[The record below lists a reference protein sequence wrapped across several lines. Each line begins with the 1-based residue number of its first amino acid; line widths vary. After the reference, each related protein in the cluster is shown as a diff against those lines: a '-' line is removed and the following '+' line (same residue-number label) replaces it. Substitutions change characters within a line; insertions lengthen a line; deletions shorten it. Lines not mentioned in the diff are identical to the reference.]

1 MRHPKSNMDAGEA
14 PQTTGQ
20 RIRALRKSRGLTLDQ
35 LAEQLANL
43 PGSTRTDCSG
53 TQLGYIE
60 RGQRGLSADYCELLA
75 RFFGVR
81 AAYLRCETAIAS
93 DEELHEHFI
102 STVLN
107 RRTELEHVLNSVL
120 DLYCYVLDYNDAVVD
135 DANAASIYSAIHN
148 EVPNGYALFDSAGEV
163 VGTYSARDR
172 QRLAEDL
179 DDALSTILHRFIERR
194 FENYG

>member
-1 MRHPKSNMDAGEA
+1 MKHKKSNVNTGEA

-43 PGSTRTDCSG
+43 PGSTRTDCTG
-53 TQLGYIE
+53 TQLGYLE
-60 RGQRGLSADYCELLA
+60 RDQRGLSADYCDLLA

-81 AAYLRCETAIAS
+81 AAYLRCETCIAT
-93 DEELHEHFI
+93 DEGLREHFV

-107 RRTELEHVLNSVL
+107 RRTELEHEMNTVL
-120 DLYCYVLDYNDAVVD
+120 DLFGFRLDYNDAVVD
-135 DANAASIYSAIHN
+135 DANAASLLRAIHN
-148 EVPNGYALFDSAGEV
+148 DVPNGYALFDSAGEV

-172 QRLAEDL
+172 QRLTEDL
-179 DDALSTILHRFIERR
+179 DDAISTILHRFIERR
-194 FENYG
+194 FENFG